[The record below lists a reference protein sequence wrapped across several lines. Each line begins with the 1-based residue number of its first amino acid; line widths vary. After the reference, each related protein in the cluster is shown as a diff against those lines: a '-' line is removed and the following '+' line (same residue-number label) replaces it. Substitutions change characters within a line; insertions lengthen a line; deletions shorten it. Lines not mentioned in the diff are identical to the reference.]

1 MIDHQSRSHTQC
13 KQIGE
18 IFMNHQTLFVCS
30 MMALA
35 SEAKK
40 YSTASPGLDGEI
52 SEVLPAPESTLK
64 VEVGIVMR
72 ILSS

>member
-1 MIDHQSRSHTQC
+1 MIDQSRTHTMQ
-13 KQIGE
+13 QIGD
-18 IFMNHQTLFVCS
+18 IFMKQTLLVCS

-35 SEAKK
+35 SEAKM

-64 VEVGIVMR
+64 VELGIVIR
-72 ILSS
+72 VLSS

>member
-1 MIDHQSRSHTQC
+1 
-13 KQIGE
+13 
-18 IFMNHQTLFVCS
+18 

-64 VEVGIVMR
+64 VELGIVMR
-72 ILSS
+72 IL